1 MTNYEFVCTSP
12 GRPNIFYEVR
22 PRTIIDDDM
31 KDVVES
37 LKRFKNC
44 APRVIV
50 YCRTLDMCANLY
62 AHFHYW
68 LGDSSY
74 YPPGSEKISDNRFFG
89 MYHANTPEH
98 NKEVI
103 LNSLTRPD
111 GNVHLVF
118 ATVAMGMGINLRD
131 VNTILHYGAP
141 QSIEDYFQESGRGGR
156 SGQAARSTIYWK
168 PSDCPIRKNLVNTRD
183 HEVAAVRHY
192 LENSTSCRRKWLLE
206 YFDPSFSKKVHV
218 AACCDICE
226 KCKQST
232 ELKL

>member
-1 MTNYEFVCTSP
+1 M
-12 GRPNIFYEVR
+12 R

-62 AHFHYW
+62 AHFHYE

-74 YPPGSEKISDNRFFG
+74 YLPGSEKISDNRLFG

-98 NKEVI
+98 NKVI
-103 LNSLTRPD
+103 LNSLTRLD
-111 GNVHLVF
+111 GNVRLVF

-141 QSIEDYFQESGRGGR
+141 QSIGDYFEESGRGGR

-168 PSDCPIRKNLVNTRD
+168 PSDCPLRKNLVNT
-183 HEVAAVRHY
+183 
-192 LENSTSCRRKWLLE
+192 
-206 YFDPSFSKKVHV
+206 
-218 AACCDICE
+218 
-226 KCKQST
+226 
-232 ELKL
+232 